1 MSTMNNEITVT
12 VNLSGEDRKRLDAI
26 LDALQASRNCE
37 RCANTVA
44 NAFSDFAGGPGT
56 ALKRADPAPVPTE
69 AKGPEKP
76 EKPEQ
81 PQQAAQAQPQ
91 RTITVADIRA
101 LSAAAIAAGKKAQV
115 KEIISRYADS
125 ISGLPESCLTEVHAQ
140 LTALKGESK
149 DGF

>member
-1 MSTMNNEITVT
+1 MNEITVT
-12 VNLSGEDRKRLDAI
+12 VNLSSEDRQRLDAI

-44 NAFSDFAGGPGT
+44 NAFSDFTRGPGT
-56 ALKRADPAPVPTE
+56 ALKQAEPAPVPTE
-69 AKGPEKP
+69 AKAP

-91 RTITVADIRA
+91 KVITVTDIRA

-125 ISGLPESCLTEVHAQ
+125 ISGLPESCLTEVHEQ
-140 LTALKGESK
+140 LTALQEES
-149 DGF
+149 

>member
-1 MSTMNNEITVT
+1 MNEITLT
-12 VNLSGEDRKRLDAI
+12 VNLSSEDRQRLDAI

-56 ALKRADPAPVPTE
+56 ALKQAEPAPIPTE
-69 AKGPEKP
+69 AKAP

-91 RTITVADIRA
+91 KAITVADIRA
-101 LSAAAIAAGKKAQV
+101 LTATAIAAGKKPQA

-125 ISGLPESCLTEVHAQ
+125 ISDLPESCLAEVHKQ
-140 LTALKGESK
+140 LTALKEES
-149 DGF
+149 

>member
-1 MSTMNNEITVT
+1 MNEITLT

-44 NAFSDFAGGPGT
+44 NAFSDFTRGTET
-56 ALKRADPAPVPTE
+56 ALKQASPAPVPTE
-69 AKGPEKP
+69 AKAPEKS
-76 EKPEQ
+76 EQ
-81 PQQAAQAQPQ
+81 PRQAAQAQPQ
-91 RTITVADIRA
+91 KGITVDDIRS
-101 LSAAAIAAGKKAQV
+101 LSAALIAAGKKPQV

-125 ISGLPESCLTEVHAQ
+125 ISSLPESCLTEVYGQ
-140 LTALKGESK
+140 LTALKGGEE

>member
-1 MSTMNNEITVT
+1 MNEITLT

-26 LDALQASRNCE
+26 LDALEASRNCE

-56 ALKRADPAPVPTE
+56 ALKQAEPSPVPTE
-69 AKGPEKP
+69 VKAP

-81 PQQAAQAQPQ
+81 PQREAQAQPQ
-91 RTITVADIRA
+91 KAITVDDIRA
-101 LSAAAIAAGKKAQV
+101 LTAAAIAAGKKPQA

-125 ISGLPESCLTEVHAQ
+125 ISSLPESCLTEVHEQ
-140 LTALKGESK
+140 LTALQGES
-149 DGF
+149 